1 MAKQHQHPNEPLP
14 VMIIGTG
21 IEARLAADILLLH
34 NQVVY
39 GYLLTEATPGKRPE
53 EINDV
58 PLLGNLSDAPYQRM
72 LKAEKMDYFI
82 AEGDA
87 AKRRALFDELFK
99 LTGRLPLNVI
109 HPLAAVSVHADLA
122 QGNLV
127 CAGAAIAPN
136 VKAEA
141 HNLFG
146 AGCVVEAD
154 AAIGA
159 YCNIGAGVRIG
170 ARAVIGDGVHLGLG
184 AVISAGIT
192 VEAGAVVGAGSV
204 ILKTVRAGEV
214 VFGVPAQVVKE
225 GAG

>member
-1 MAKQHQHPNEPLP
+1 MSKHNPTEPLP

-21 IEARLAADILLLH
+21 PEARLAADILLRN

-39 GYLLTEATPGKRPE
+39 GYLLTEAMPGKRPD

-58 PLLGNLSDAPYQRM
+58 PLLGNLADAPYQRM
-72 LKAEKMDYFI
+72 LKAEKMDYYI

-87 AKRRALFDELFK
+87 AKRRTLFDELFK

-109 HPLAAVSVHADLA
+109 HPLAAVSEHADLA

-136 VKAEA
+136 AKMEA
-141 HNLFG
+141 NNIFG

-154 AAIGA
+154 AALGA
-159 YCNIGAGVRIG
+159 YCTIGAGARIG
-170 ARAVIGDGVHLGLG
+170 ARAIIGDGVHVGMG
-184 AVISAGIT
+184 AIVNAGVT

-204 ILKTVRAGEV
+204 VLKTVRAGEV
-214 VFGVPAQVVKE
+214 VFGVPAQVMKE
-225 GAG
+225 GAA